1 MIAALFVQAR
11 SVYHQMPDV
20 QAYDQTRDART
31 FSGGIP
37 VVAHP
42 PCRMWS
48 RKTRH
53 QAKGTLCE
61 MALGLWAIQVVL
73 REGGI
78 LEQPA
83 GSFLF
88 RHLPPIGEVRH
99 LDQSWF
105 GFGTIKP
112 TWLWFVRC
120 EPIAMPFCLYSV
132 DSHRAWQL
140 MSRQQRSAT
149 NPAFARW
156 LVDVAHQAERKP

>member
-11 SVYHQMPDV
+11 SVYHKMSDV
-20 QAYDQTRDART
+20 QAFDEKRDARS
-31 FSGGIP
+31 FAGGVP

-48 RKTRH
+48 RRTRH
-53 QAKGTLCE
+53 QAKGSLCE
-61 MALGLWAIQVVL
+61 MALGLWAVQVVL

-83 GSFLF
+83 GSCLF
-88 RHLPPIGEVRH
+88 RHLPPGGKVIH

-112 TWLWFVRC
+112 TWLWCVRC
-120 EPIAMPFCLYSV
+120 EPRGMPFFLYGG
-132 DSHRAWQL
+132 DSHRSWQL

-149 NPAFARW
+149 NPVFARW
-156 LVDVAHQAERKP
+156 LVDTAHQAA